1 VRSNNAVN
9 ADARASTVPCICFP
23 ARAGYWERWRH
34 VPTSLQCPVC
44 GFNVGFEA
52 WKGYCGVGRLI
63 TMEK

>member
-1 VRSNNAVN
+1 VLTPFN
-9 ADARASTVPCICFP
+9 ADVR
-23 ARAGYWERWRH
+23 RH

-44 GFNVGFEA
+44 GFNLGFEA